1 MKTILTKPV
10 ASLRS
15 RRVKPL
21 VLFTITFH
29 GFIAVLAPF
38 LPLASTDAQDSGSL
52 LQGPSLEHWL
62 GTDSLGR
69 DVFSRLLHGG
79 RPSLLIAVAATLISA
94 VAGIVIGSLSALAGG
109 WLDDALSRLLDFLLA
124 LPTLILLLLIS
135 SFFGQDPFILSLAL
149 GLMYLAPIARV
160 TRSTTQT
167 LLARDFVRVAR
178 MQGAGNLAILRGEVL
193 PNVGWVVFTE
203 VTMQFTW
210 ILLAFSSLSFLGL
223 GASPPTPEWGLMIA
237 ESRSY
242 MILNPILVISP
253 ILMLA
258 SLVLAIQ
265 ALADHE

>member
-1 MKTILTKPV
+1 MLGNPL

-15 RRVKPL
+15 QRIKPL
-21 VLFTITFH
+21 VLFTIVFH
-29 GFIAVLAPF
+29 VFVALLAPL

-79 RPSLLIAVAATLISA
+79 RPSLLIAVIATLISA
-94 VAGIVIGSLSALAGG
+94 LTGIVIGSLSALAGG
-109 WLDDALSRLLDFLLA
+109 WLDDALSRLIDFMLA

-135 SFFGQDPFILSLAL
+135 SFFGQDPVILSLAL

-160 TRSTTQT
+160 ARSTTQT

-178 MQGAGNLAILRGEVL
+178 LQGAGNLAILGGEVL
-193 PNVGWVVFTE
+193 PNVWRVVFTE

-242 MILNPILVISP
+242 MTLNPILVIAP

-265 ALADHE
+265 ALVDHE

>member
-1 MKTILTKPV
+1 MLGNPL

-15 RRVKPL
+15 QRIKPL
-21 VLFTITFH
+21 VLFTIVFH
-29 GFIAVLAPF
+29 VFVALLAPL

-79 RPSLLIAVAATLISA
+79 RPSLLIAVIATLISA
-94 VAGIVIGSLSALAGG
+94 LTGIVIGSLSALAGG
-109 WLDDALSRLLDFLLA
+109 WLDDALSRLIDFMLA

-135 SFFGQDPFILSLAL
+135 SFFGQDPVILSLAL

-160 TRSTTQT
+160 ARSTTQT

-178 MQGAGNLAILRGEVL
+178 LQGAGNLAILGGEVL
-193 PNVGWVVFTE
+193 PNVWRVVFTG

-242 MILNPILVISP
+242 MTLNPILVIAP

-265 ALADHE
+265 ALVDHE